1 MSVQPPSPPIKIPK
15 AFTEDPEVFKF
26 IQQLVN
32 SNYQKW
38 AERREGSFTPEIYDD
53 SFSGSESQT
62 YSVQTGYYYR
72 IGDLVV
78 FFGEVTMTSLGTLT
92 TSQSAQLGNLPFPVK
107 NLTSIRGG
115 LTIHRA
121 SSLSITAGYSISGFI
136 QPGQSYSTLRLW
148 DSTGG
153 QTDLTLAELT
163 AAGSIAFAGSYLA
176 E

>member
-1 MSVQPPSPPIKIPK
+1 MSVRPPTPPIKIPK
-15 AFTEDPEVFKF
+15 VFTEDPEVFKF

-53 SFSGSESQT
+53 SFSNGESQT
-62 YSVQTGYYYR
+62 YSLQAGYYYR
-72 IGDLVV
+72 IGDLIT
-78 FFGEVTMTSLGTLT
+78 FFGEITMTSLGSLT
-92 TSQSAQLGNLPFPVK
+92 TSQSAQLGNLPFPAK
-107 NLTSIRGG
+107 NLSGAGGG

-121 SSLSITAGYSISGFI
+121 SSLSITAGYSVSGFI
-136 QPGQSYSTLRLW
+136 QPGQSYATLRLW